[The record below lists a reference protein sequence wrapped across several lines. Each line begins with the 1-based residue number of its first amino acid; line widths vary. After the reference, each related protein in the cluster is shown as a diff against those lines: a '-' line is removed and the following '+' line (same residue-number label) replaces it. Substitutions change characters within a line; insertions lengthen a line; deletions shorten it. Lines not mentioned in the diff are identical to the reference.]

1 MKAITMVLCIESYEE
16 VCAMLD
22 IFFQWFDFVF
32 DWLSGLSW
40 GTKLDRT
47 KARVWFKAKAQAGEA
62 RRKKTRD

>member
-1 MKAITMVLCIESYEE
+1 
-16 VCAMLD
+16 MLD